1 MRTPHVPK
9 APHNTN
15 MVTSADIDY
24 FSSCNDYDYDIAPA
38 TSSFGALGL
47 NGFAA
52 SECGPRPR

>member
-9 APHNTN
+9 APHNIN

-38 TSSFGALGL
+38 TSSFGDEWVCSFGMWAP
-47 NGFAA
+47 A
-52 SECGPRPR
+52 R